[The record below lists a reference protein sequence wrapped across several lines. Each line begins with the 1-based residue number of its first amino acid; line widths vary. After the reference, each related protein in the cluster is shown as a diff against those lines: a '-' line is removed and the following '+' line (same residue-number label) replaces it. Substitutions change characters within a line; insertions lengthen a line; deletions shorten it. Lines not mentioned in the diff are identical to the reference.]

1 MPIRVLQL
9 GPYPPPE
16 GGVTRNMIA
25 IGRELRASGHTC
37 TFVAT
42 TRGHAS
48 VEEQDV
54 LRPRPAIALLRLLAT
69 ANFDVLHLHVG
80 GEVTARVLAL
90 CAACA
95 FFGRGRSVMT
105 LHSGGFA
112 MSDAARNAGRATIAG
127 AIFRRFSRVIAVNEK
142 LADVFR
148 RFGVADYRL
157 RVIPPFI
164 LERPY
169 GNVAIP
175 DKLKEFMAAHS
186 PNLVAVGG
194 LEKDYDPLFQIAAMS
209 GILARHPRA
218 GLMIVGDGS
227 MRAEVEASVAESGC
241 SDAICLAGNVEHVA
255 TLHLINDA
263 DILLRTTLF
272 DGDAISIR
280 EALFLGTPVIAT
292 DTGGRTD
299 GVALVKIGDSSGL
312 IDAVSRIV
320 ARGKESEV
328 AELTDNSNIAAVVRL
343 YSELI

>member
-1 MPIRVLQL
+1 
-9 GPYPPPE
+9 
-16 GGVTRNMIA
+16 MIA
-25 IGRELRASGHTC
+25 IGDELRAGGDVC

-42 TRGHAS
+42 TRGS
-48 VEEQDV
+48 VESDVDDV
-54 LRPRPAIALLRLLAT
+54 LRPRSAIALLRILAT
-69 ANFDVLHLHVG
+69 AKFDVLHLHVG
-80 GEVTARVLAL
+80 GDVTARVLAL

-105 LHSGGFA
+105 LHSGGFGESA
-112 MSDAARNAGRATIAG
+112 AARNAGRATIAG
-127 AIFRRFSRVIAVNEK
+127 AIFRRFSRVVAVNEK

-157 RVIPPFI
+157 RVIPPFV
-164 LERPY
+164 LERPD

-175 DKLKEFMAAHS
+175 DNLKEFMAGHS

-194 LEKDYDPLFQIAAMS
+194 LEKDYDPLFQIAAMR

-227 MRAEVEASVAESGC
+227 LRAEAEAAVAESGC

-292 DTGGRTD
+292 DAVERPA
-299 GVALVKIGDSSGL
+299 GVALVEIGDRSGL
-312 IDAVSRIV
+312 IDAVARIV
-320 ARGKESEV
+320 AQGKQSAV
-328 AELTDNSNIAAVVRL
+328 VELAYNSNIAAVVKL
-343 YSELI
+343 YSEMI